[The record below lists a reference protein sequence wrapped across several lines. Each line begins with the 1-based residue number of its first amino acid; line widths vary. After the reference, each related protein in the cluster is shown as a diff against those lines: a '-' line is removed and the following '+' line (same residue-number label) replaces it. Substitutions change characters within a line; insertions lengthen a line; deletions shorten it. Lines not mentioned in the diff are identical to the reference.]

1 LSWNVARCARR
12 DSGFLAPIRKQFD
25 ANSVLIVERPP
36 SAMRDRHWVGRLR
49 MNPVLMAAFGLIAVL
64 LWRAGP
70 GFAAV
75 TGGTALSAALLLL
88 TLH

>member
-1 LSWNVARCARR
+1 
-12 DSGFLAPIRKQFD
+12 
-25 ANSVLIVERPP
+25 
-36 SAMRDRHWVGRLR
+36 

-64 LWRAGP
+64 LWRAGA

-75 TGGTALSAALLLL
+75 TGGAALSAAALLL

>member
-1 LSWNVARCARR
+1 
-12 DSGFLAPIRKQFD
+12 
-25 ANSVLIVERPP
+25 
-36 SAMRDRHWVGRLR
+36 

-70 GFAAV
+70 GFAVV
-75 TGGTALSAALLLL
+75 TGGAALSAAAILL

>member
-1 LSWNVARCARR
+1 MERRAVRLPQFRLFCADKETIRR
-12 DSGFLAPIRKQFD
+12 KFCFQCGAAAGRD
-25 ANSVLIVERPP
+25 AGSPLDGEVQ
-36 SAMRDRHWVGRLR
+36 

-75 TGGTALSAALLLL
+75 TGGTALSAALLLQ
-88 TLH
+88 TLY

>member
-1 LSWNVARCARR
+1 MDGEV
-12 DSGFLAPIRKQFD
+12 
-25 ANSVLIVERPP
+25 
-36 SAMRDRHWVGRLR
+36 R
-49 MNPVLMAAFGLIAVL
+49 MNPVLVAAFGLIAVL

-75 TGGTALSAALLLL
+75 TGGTALSAALLLQ

>member
-1 LSWNVARCARR
+1 M
-12 DSGFLAPIRKQFD
+12 KQFD
-25 ANSVLIVERPP
+25 ANSVFIVETAAGRGG
-36 SAMRDRHWVGRLR
+36 ARYRVGGEL

-70 GFAAV
+70 GFAVV
-75 TGGTALSAALLLL
+75 TGGTALSAAVLLL

>member
-1 LSWNVARCARR
+1 
-12 DSGFLAPIRKQFD
+12 
-25 ANSVLIVERPP
+25 
-36 SAMRDRHWVGRLR
+36 
-49 MNPVLMAAFGLIAVL
+49 MNPVLLAAFGLIAVL

-75 TGGTALSAALLLL
+75 TGGTALSAAALLL